1 MFNFDNLY
9 LIADNL
15 STEENINY
23 NVSAFLN
30 EEDESYLFIW
40 DSEEEIIKW
49 KIINSD
55 KREHTK
61 MSFVVFFSMFIQQL
75 SGIKWILINPTSDV
89 SDYETAQEN
98 GTEKLMLFSAWG
110 VWSVIEYFANSLLD
124 ELNLMLL
131 KQATLGNPDILP
143 NEFLSNFQDLVLS
156 KRDLLEKTSKS
167 PKKFKNNVNTIV
179 KRILD
184 NSEFIEMGINFI
196 DDLPIEFYTDIQYL
210 ISIEF
215 LIQRQYGNIGNLL
228 LLSSKSS
235 NAVIDPNFLDKKQ
248 SEIIS
253 YIEKMAI
260 FGNFLTENIISPEFI
275 KRDDSILIF
284 PLGMM
289 YVNHVFIYNIAI
301 EYNAKKW
308 EDDHNQYFQDVKELN
323 LDKAINRYC
332 SIETIVHQ
340 NEVSIGIFIYYLI
353 KQGKFEKNN
362 RNYIECYEI
371 FMPKLNELIEI
382 KKHKNFINKLKR
394 PIESKKKYSIDDIDL
409 MDGYE
414 FEKFVAELFSKM
426 GFGSEITK
434 ASGDQGIDVIA
445 SKNGKK
451 LGIQAKCY
459 SSTVGNSA
467 IQEAVA
473 GKSHYRLDKVIVV
486 TNNFFTNSAQ
496 QLAQSNSVI
505 LWDRHILK
513 AKIDEIFNS

>member
-1 MFNFDNLY
+1 MIY
-9 LIADNL
+9 
-15 STEENINY
+15 
-23 NVSAFLN
+23 
-30 EEDESYLFIW
+30 
-40 DSEEEIIKW
+40 
-49 KIINSD
+49 
-55 KREHTK
+55 
-61 MSFVVFFSMFIQQL
+61 
-75 SGIKWILINPTSDV
+75 
-89 SDYETAQEN
+89 
-98 GTEKLMLFSAWG
+98 
-110 VWSVIEYFANSLLD
+110 
-124 ELNLMLL
+124 
-131 KQATLGNPDILP
+131 AT
-143 NEFLSNFQDLVLS
+143 
-156 KRDLLEKTSKS
+156 
-167 PKKFKNNVNTIV
+167 
-179 KRILD
+179 
-184 NSEFIEMGINFI
+184 
-196 DDLPIEFYTDIQYL
+196 
-210 ISIEF
+210 
-215 LIQRQYGNIGNLL
+215 
-228 LLSSKSS
+228 
-235 NAVIDPNFLDKKQ
+235 
-248 SEIIS
+248 
-253 YIEKMAI
+253 
-260 FGNFLTENIISPEFI
+260 
-275 KRDDSILIF
+275 
-284 PLGMM
+284 
-289 YVNHVFIYNIAI
+289 HVFIYNIAI

-308 EDDHNQYFQDVKELN
+308 EDDHNECFQDVKELN

-340 NEVSIGIFIYYLI
+340 NEVSIGNFIYYLI

-371 FMPKLNELIEI
+371 FMPKLNEFIKI
-382 KKHKNFINKLKR
+382 KKHENFINKLKR
-394 PIESKKKYSIDDIDL
+394 PTESKKKYSIDDIDL